1 MGHGGA
7 RPRSGP
13 APDPNALRRDRKDD
27 AAGWTILPGPRT
39 DPAPEWPLPTPPSPH
54 EAEQW
59 LTVWSTPQAHQWA
72 ANGIETEVAL
82 YIRTLIEAE
91 APGSATN
98 LRTLAKQMQENL
110 GLSYVGLLKFRWRI
124 ADSAPP
130 AATATSEKSPA
141 ARPARGRK
149 SSRDRLTVVPVP
161 TTDD

>member
-13 APDPNALRRDRKDD
+13 APDPNALRRDRPDD
-27 AAGWTILPGPRT
+27 KAGWTVLPGPR
-39 DPAPEWPLPTPPSPH
+39 PGPPPEWPLPTPATPT

-59 LTVWSTPQAHQWA
+59 AMVWGTPQAHQWA

-82 YIRTLIEAE
+82 YVRTLIEAE
-91 APGSATN
+91 VPGAATN
-98 LRTLAKQMQENL
+98 LRSLAKQLQENL
-110 GLSYVGLLKFRWRI
+110 GLSYVGLLKYRWRI

-149 SSRDRLTVVPVP
+149 SSRDRLTVVPAP